1 MHQLDENKISY
12 LDEIKVKISQ
22 LENNKVSQV
31 DEMKFINLV
40 KLKTSI
46 E

>member
-1 MHQLDENKISY
+1 MHQLDENKINY